1 MYKWKGSEFMC
12 ETSGSC
18 AVPKQSYILDK
29 LPVPTA
35 TFNQPYIN
43 KVVINEMPKRPI
55 DDSKQICYYA

>member
-1 MYKWKGSEFMC
+1 MC

-18 AVPKQSYILDK
+18 AIAKQSYILDR